1 MQKISNTALY
11 SCIYAKKAVLL
22 RPKSKISDT
31 MKKLLA
37 FALMCAMI
45 GLVGC
50 KKNSPVID
58 DDDEPEK
65 TSTIV
70 GIWQLDSLREGGV
83 TKKYTSALEYL
94 RFTKDMKMDE
104 MVMWENDSLYIYENG
119 TYELTNGDLIFKM
132 AKFMEYKYIQN
143 IPRLIGA
150 QIFEGESY
158 PINLKVRSDKM
169 QYSFPFSADDT
180 TTYFFKRVSSLPEQ
194 WNDEFSAP
202 EVEIAP
208 KNVAGTWQYV
218 GYVTKD
224 WYYYY
229 YYYPD
234 YMGFVL
240 YDTQDMYFE
249 YWGNTMLE
257 NFVLNLPEGYVSEAQ
272 WNKFRWDIT
281 DDQFV
286 VTCTGYDAVKYNESG
301 IETERYSVTP
311 EEPLV
316 MHYDIFLLTQYYMI
330 ITDTNGTN
338 HLFHKVPSGKAKATK
353 ECTKGQGA
361 MYKGEGKYK
370 EAMYNIQSK

>member
-1 MQKISNTALY
+1 
-11 SCIYAKKAVLL
+11 
-22 RPKSKISDT
+22 

-58 DDDEPEK
+58 DDEPEQEK
-65 TSTIV
+65 SGSIV
-70 GIWQLDSLREGGV
+70 GIWQLDSLRQHGK
-83 TKKYTSALEYL
+83 TQKYTASISFL
-94 RFTKDMKMDE
+94 RFTADMNADQ
-104 MVMWENDSLYIYENG
+104 MVMWENDSSYIYEFG
-119 TYELTNGDLIFKM
+119 TYEQNNTELIFRM
-132 AKFMEYKYIQN
+132 EKFVQFTYILN
-143 IPRLIGA
+143 VPRLLGGLK
-150 QIFEGESY
+150 FDGSESREFG
-158 PINLKVRSDKM
+158 LKVGSQRM
-169 QYSFPFSADDT
+169 QYSSIQDSGDT
-180 TTYFFKRVSSLPEQ
+180 VRYIFKRVSSLPDR
-194 WNDEFSAP
+194 WNEEFSAP
-202 EVEIAP
+202 EVEITK
-208 KNVAGTWQYV
+208 KNIAGTWTYP
-218 GYVTKD
+218 GYLKSD
-224 WYYYY
+224 WYYFY

-234 YMGFVL
+234 YMGFTL
-240 YDTQDMYFE
+240 YDTQDMFFE

-281 DDQFV
+281 DDRFV

-353 ECTKGQGA
+353 ECTKGQGT